1 MTKQEAKLLALKILQ
16 WLSSGFS
23 KLFEYLLLGFVIIF
37 LIYSAKVS
45 HVNIS
50 WAGEFITVLIELLF
64 MVFIGTILMDFFNP
78 SEYLS
83 NLYRNSARFMI
94 KLGYI
99 LWLVNDF
106 GDLSANAINNK
117 SSGLITALAIALLAK
132 WLFNFACNYYG
143 NVLVDECI
151 DLDYTK
157 LKDYKVT
164 DSFIADGYKN
174 IKVDSQSL
182 FITQDGSGYLTHAD
196 GYVTFKVAKLPVTL
210 TFKVSP
216 FVSGRLA
223 NETGMISAV
232 KIEPTILAKSS
243 KKTIKL

>member
-1 MTKQEAKLLALKILQ
+1 MSNQESKLLALKILQ

-23 KLFEYLLLGFVIIF
+23 KLFEYLLLGFVTVF
-37 LIYSAKVS
+37 LIYVAKVNNVS
-45 HVNIS
+45 LS
-50 WAGEFITVLIELLF
+50 WAGEFITTLIQLLF
-64 MVFIGTILMDFFNP
+64 MVFIGALLIDFFNP
-78 SEYLS
+78 SKYLS
-83 NLYRNSARFMI
+83 NLYRSSARSMI

-117 SSGLITALAIALLAK
+117 SNGLITALAIALLAK
-132 WLFNFACNYYG
+132 WLFNFVCNYYG

-164 DSFIADGYKN
+164 DSFIADDYKN
-174 IKVDSQSL
+174 IQVDSQSL
-182 FITQDGSGYLTHAD
+182 SITRDGGGYLTNAD

-210 TFKVSP
+210 TFTISP
-216 FVSGRLA
+216 FMYGQLV
-223 NETGMISAV
+223 NKTGMLSAV
-232 KIEPTILAKSS
+232 RIEPLSEAKQI
-243 KKTIKL
+243 KKTIKI

>member
-1 MTKQEAKLLALKILQ
+1 MALKILQ
-16 WLSSGFS
+16 WLSSVFS
-23 KLFEYLLLGFVIIF
+23 QLFNYFSLGVATVF
-37 LIYSAKVS
+37 LIYAAKVN
-45 HVNIS
+45 HINIS
-50 WAGEFITVLIELLF
+50 WASDFVTSAIELLF
-64 MVFIGTILMDFFNP
+64 VAFIGTFVIALFY
-78 SEYLS
+78 SSKTLS
-83 NLYRNSARFMI
+83 NFNS
-94 KLGYI
+94 KLVDLMCKLVYV
-99 LWLVNDF
+99 LWLVNDY
-106 GDLSANAINNK
+106 GGLSATAINNK
-117 SSGLITALAIALLAK
+117 SQSLIIALIIVFVAK

-143 NVLVDECI
+143 NILVDECI

-157 LKDYKVT
+157 LKDCKVT

-182 FITQDGSGYLTHAD
+182 SITRDGSGYLTTAD

-232 KIEPTILAKSS
+232 RIEPLCEAKQI
-243 KKTIKL
+243 KKTIKI

>member
-1 MTKQEAKLLALKILQ
+1 
-16 WLSSGFS
+16 
-23 KLFEYLLLGFVIIF
+23 
-37 LIYSAKVS
+37 
-45 HVNIS
+45 
-50 WAGEFITVLIELLF
+50 

-83 NLYRNSARFMI
+83 NLYRNSARSMI

-117 SSGLITALAIALLAK
+117 PSGLITALAIALLAK

-174 IKVDSQSL
+174 IKVDSQS
-182 FITQDGSGYLTHAD
+182 
-196 GYVTFKVAKLPVTL
+196 
-210 TFKVSP
+210 
-216 FVSGRLA
+216 FVYHTRW
-223 NETGMISAV
+223 
-232 KIEPTILAKSS
+232 
-243 KKTIKL
+243 

>member
-1 MTKQEAKLLALKILQ
+1 MCKLV
-16 WLSSGFS
+16 
-23 KLFEYLLLGFVIIF
+23 YV
-37 LIYSAKVS
+37 
-45 HVNIS
+45 
-50 WAGEFITVLIELLF
+50 
-64 MVFIGTILMDFFNP
+64 
-78 SEYLS
+78 
-83 NLYRNSARFMI
+83 
-94 KLGYI
+94 
-99 LWLVNDF
+99 LWLVNDY
-106 GDLSANAINNK
+106 GGLSATAINNK
-117 SSGLITALAIALLAK
+117 SQSLIIALIIVFVAK

-143 NVLVDECI
+143 NILVDECI

-157 LKDYKVT
+157 LKDCKVT

-182 FITQDGSGYLTHAD
+182 SITRDGSGYLTTAD

-232 KIEPTILAKSS
+232 RIEPLCEAKQI
-243 KKTIKL
+243 KKTIKI